1 MKILKNVSN
10 KLSKRNLYFAQTH
23 KNLRTLPKIMLKLK
37 VEKFDTFSGHFDCVY
52 ALTQGEHAN
61 IFYSSG
67 ADGQVVR
74 WNLEKPDLGEL
85 MARIPASVYAMAF
98 HEASNLLWVCQNGEG
113 LHRIDPISK
122 TEHSNLKITFSS
134 IFDIQ
139 FHENYAFLAA
149 ADGIIFVIDVEKFA
163 LLKTIKASEMSAR
176 CLAINE
182 KTNELAVGFSDN
194 SIKIFDLTDFSLK
207 FAINAHNNSVF
218 TLKYS
223 PDFLYLISGSR
234 DAHLKRW
241 LDSEKYKLV
250 DDIPA
255 HLFAINS
262 LAFSP
267 DGKLLA
273 SCSMDKSIKI
283 WEADTLK
290 LLKVV
295 DKARH
300 AGHGTSINKIL
311 WTSHENFLIS
321 ASDDRKISVWKIT

>member
-1 MKILKNVSN
+1 MI
-10 KLSKRNLYFAQTH
+10 
-23 KNLRTLPKIMLKLK
+23 

-52 ALTQGEHAN
+52 TLCEGEKSN

-74 WNLEKPDLGEL
+74 WNLEKPDAGEL

-98 HEASNLLWVCQNGEG
+98 HEASNLLWICQNGEG
-113 LHRIDPISK
+113 IHRIDPITK

-149 ADGIIFVIDVEKFA
+149 ADGIIFVIDIEKFA
-163 LLKTIKASEMSAR
+163 LLKTIKASEKSAR
-176 CLAINE
+176 TIAINPIG
-182 KTNELAVGFSDN
+182 NEFAVGFSDCT
-194 SIKIFDLTDFSLK
+194 IKIFDLSDFSLK
-207 FAINAHNNSVF
+207 FVINAHNNSVF

-223 PDFLYLISGSR
+223 PDFLYLVSGSR

-241 LDSEKYKLV
+241 KVAENYQLES
-250 DDIPA
+250 DIPA
-255 HLFAINS
+255 HLYAINDIYFAQNS
-262 LAFSP
+262 N
-267 DGKLLA
+267 LLA
-273 SCSMDKSIKI
+273 TCSMDKSIKI
-283 WEADTLK
+283 WDANSLK

-300 AGHGTSINKIL
+300 AGHGTSINRLL
-311 WTSHENFLIS
+311 WLSLNDFLIS
-321 ASDDRKISVWKIT
+321 ASDDKKISVWKIGE